1 MNKSDL
7 WLWRGLTNIT
17 VWMTWL
23 FGLPLALLLGLLIGE
38 GFYWL
43 AEAHWIRVTLCTLGN
58 YMASPNIPKVNQFVA
73 HELDRCDVDTGARG
87 LDLILNYCLNEAS
100 VFLSVAVVSI
110 LGMCVFIWLSE
121 LANDNADRIERSDQA
136 PIR

>member
-1 MNKSDL
+1 
-7 WLWRGLTNIT
+7 
-17 VWMTWL
+17 
-23 FGLPLALLLGLLIGE
+23 
-38 GFYWL
+38 
-43 AEAHWIRVTLCTLGN
+43 
-58 YMASPNIPKVNQFVA
+58 MASPNIPKVNQFVA

-100 VFLSVAVVSI
+100 VFLSVPVVSI